1 MIVSAVHAM
10 ALGLCVMIIC
20 LLAKRADLLGGI
32 HMHAFFL
39 IPVHENASV
48 QRLAE
53 LAVINLYKNPEK
65 LAFIQRL
72 DVLCFDELGQVAAE
86 VVSCL
91 DLIFRMVRKSD
102 QFFGGV
108 LVIGTIDPVQL
119 KPIKGRPFL
128 LSPFVLSC
136 FGFNLLTHS
145 VRAAD
150 DLFLQ
155 RIQDI
160 SRFPMMVTET

>member
-1 MIVSAVHAM
+1 
-10 ALGLCVMIIC
+10 MIIC

-53 LAVINLYKNPEK
+53 LAVISLYKNSEK

-72 DVLCFDELGQVAAE
+72 DILCFDELGQVAAE
-86 VVSCL
+86 VISCL

-102 QFFGGV
+102 QFLGGCWL
-108 LVIGTIDPVQL
+108 LVPLIL
-119 KPIKGRPFL
+119 Y
-128 LSPFVLSC
+128 S
-136 FGFNLLTHS
+136 
-145 VRAAD
+145 
-150 DLFLQ
+150 
-155 RIQDI
+155 
-160 SRFPMMVTET
+160 